1 MRRLLII
8 SAAAV
13 AVTVALLCIFSY
25 IKGVPFSFLKKEE
38 EEVDTFDYTAGDI
51 ERQLAEAPGPFYEMP
66 KGAVHEIS
74 TEQTCVLVSAL
85 DPHYAL
91 DTAGGGVSAGTP
103 FILSARTDS
112 ESQRFML
119 QGGNNGVYELI
130 SQKCELSLA
139 VSGEPAAACLGRN
152 ENNESGQWEM
162 RGNEDGTFT
171 FVNLVTMQALD
182 VSGGIA
188 EEGNPVDLADENGTD
203 AQKFYLIPAEAVDHP
218 DDGNYTIAGVLSESL
233 AFGAGADPDADPV
246 VRLSSLDGSALQ
258 RWNFI
263 YSGYGWYRVENEE
276 TGTGCSLDIS
286 EGILTQSVFGGS
298 DYELFRI
305 ERNENG
311 TVVLLNKA
319 LGALEVSEGTAWAGN
334 VITAAEPDGSFE
346 QMWLLQQD
354 LAAAERVFSI
364 EDTTNGDAK
373 IYGDYVVSAR
383 DDVIRYFS
391 ISDFTSH
398 ELGAAGSWI
407 ACDYATG
414 VILTADWNRC
424 IHLIRTDGEMNVLEN
439 RQILS
444 YSDGLSIDPALW
456 AVDSGWYFTLTHI
469 TGTVNRNDPGK
480 ENGDYQIDLYFTPDF
495 QTIQH
500 VSTVESR
507 KANLE
512 DVDLCIENGVMYCV
526 YEEETLDEQASSII
540 LRRSSDNGATWSERM
555 ELLSANAD
563 HEPAR
568 FLKKD
573 WGFRLYYSCDMDQ
586 LGQSYNGAKAYYADY
601 DMELAPINL
610 NRPII
615 LSHAKGILFYDIV
628 AWEDGI
634 RYLYAYNKLTEN
646 DIVMDRN
653 AV

>member
-1 MRRLLII
+1 MRKILILI

-13 AVTVALLCIFSY
+13 TVIVALLCVFSY
-25 IKGVPFSFLKKEE
+25 IKGIPFSFLKKEE
-38 EEVDTFDYTAGDI
+38 EEVDTFDYTAGDLT
-51 ERQLAEAPGPFYEMP
+51 RQTAEGPFFEMP
-66 KGAVHEIS
+66 RGAVHEIS
-74 TEQTCVLVSAL
+74 TEQTVVLVSAL
-85 DPHYAL
+85 DPELAL
-91 DTAGGGVSAGTP
+91 DTAGEGITAGTT
-103 FILSARTDS
+103 FVLSERTDS

-119 QGGNNGVYELI
+119 QGGNNSIYELI
-130 SQKCELSLA
+130 SQKCELCLT
-139 VSGEPAAACLGRN
+139 VSGEPAAACLGRD
-152 ENNESGQWEM
+152 EGSESGEWQMQE
-162 RGNEDGTFT
+162 NEDGSFT
-171 FVNLVTMQALD
+171 FINLITMQALD

-188 EEGNPVDLADENGTD
+188 EAGNSVNLAGVNGTD
-203 AQKFYLIPAEAVDHP
+203 AQKFYIIPAEGIEHP

-246 VRLSSLDGSALQ
+246 VRMSSLDGSALQ

-263 YSGYGWYRVENEE
+263 YSGDGWYRIENEE
-276 TGTGCSLDIS
+276 TKRSLDIS
-286 EGILTQSVFGGS
+286 DGVLTQSIFAGS
-298 DYELFRI
+298 DFELYRI

-319 LGALEVSEGTAWAGN
+319 LGALEIQNGSAWAGN
-334 VITAAEPDGSFE
+334 TITAAEPDGSFE

-354 LAAAERVFSI
+354 LEAAERVFSV

-398 ELGAAGSWI
+398 ELGASGSWI

-414 VILTADWNRC
+414 VILTADWKRSIN
-424 IHLIRTDGEMNVLEN
+424 LIRTDGEMNVLEN
-439 RQILS
+439 RQLMT
-444 YSDGLSIDPALW
+444 YNDGLTIDPALW
-456 AVDSGWYFTLTHI
+456 AADNGWYFTLTHI
-469 TGTVNRNDPGK
+469 KGTVNRNDPAK

-495 QTIQH
+495 QTVQYL
-500 VSTVESR
+500 STVESR
-507 KANLE
+507 KSNLE
-512 DVDLCIENGVMYCV
+512 DVDLCIEDGVIYCV

-540 LRRSSDNGATWSERM
+540 LRRSFDNGATWTDRT
-555 ELLSANAD
+555 ELLTADAD

-568 FLKKD
+568 FLRKD

-601 DMELAPINL
+601 DMELTPINL

-615 LSHAKGILFYDIV
+615 LSHTKGILFYDIV
-628 AWEDGI
+628 AWDDGI

-653 AV
+653 SA

>member
-1 MRRLLII
+1 MRRIMII
-8 SAAAV
+8 TAAAV
-13 AVTVALLCIFSY
+13 TVIVALLCIFSY

-38 EEVDTFDYTAGDI
+38 EEADPFDYTAGDI
-51 ERQLAEAPGPFYEMP
+51 ERQKEKGPGPFYEMP
-66 KGAVHEIS
+66 RGAVHEIS

-85 DPHYAL
+85 DPHLAL
-91 DTAGGGVSAGTP
+91 DTVGGGVSVGTT
-103 FILSARTDS
+103 FVLSARTDS

-139 VSGEPAAACLGRN
+139 VSGEPSAACLGRN
-152 ENNESGQWEM
+152 ENNESGQWQMKE
-162 RGNEDGTFT
+162 NVDGTYS
-171 FVNLVTMQALD
+171 FVNLVTLQALD

-188 EEGNPVDLADENGTD
+188 EDGNPVDLADENGTD
-203 AQKFYLIPAEAVDHP
+203 AQKFYLIPVEGIDHP

-233 AFGAGADPDADPV
+233 AFGAGVDPDADPV
-246 VRLSSLDGSALQ
+246 VRMSSLDGSARQ

-263 YSGYGWYRVENEE
+263 YSGDGWYRVENEE
-276 TGTGCSLDIS
+276 TGRSLDIS
-286 EGILTQSVFGGS
+286 DGILTQTFFSGS

-319 LGALEVSEGTAWAGN
+319 LGALEVQGGAAWAGN

-373 IYGDYVVSAR
+373 LYGDFVLSAR
-383 DDVIRYFS
+383 DDVVRYFN
-391 ISDFTSH
+391 ISEFTSH
-398 ELGAAGSWI
+398 ELGVAGSWI

-414 VILTADWNRC
+414 VILTADWNRG
-424 IHLIRTDGEMNVLEN
+424 IHLVRTDGEMNIIEN
-439 RQILS
+439 RLLMS
-444 YSDGLSIDPALW
+444 YSDGLTIDPAIW
-456 AVDSGWYFTLTHI
+456 AADNGWYFTLTHI
-469 TGTVNRNDPGK
+469 TGTVNRNDPTE
-480 ENGDYQIDLYFTPDF
+480 ENGTYQIDLYFTPDF
-495 QTIQH
+495 QTVQY

-512 DVDLCIENGVMYCV
+512 DVDLCLENGVMYCV
-526 YEEETLDEQASSII
+526 YEEETLDEQASSIM
-540 LRRSSDNGATWSERM
+540 LRRSFDNGATWADPM
-555 ELLSANAD
+555 ELMTADAD

-586 LGQSYNGAKAYYADY
+586 LGQSYNGAKAYYSDY
-601 DMELAPINL
+601 DGELTPINL

-628 AWEDGI
+628 AWEDEI
-634 RYLYAYNKLTEN
+634 RYLYSYNKLTEN

-653 AV
+653 AA